1 MKSTDNSYESIRV
14 KEIRDDY
21 QDRVAA
27 RRKIEAQWKL
37 NARMA
42 DGDQYSSV
50 SPTGEVVS
58 EPKNYYWEERTAFNH
73 IASILDT
80 RLARLS
86 RVRPKLSVRPA
97 SSDESDVSAAKVSAK
112 ILDGACGNLNI
123 DDVISTATMWSELT
137 GTAFYKITWD
147 NNAGMAVGK
156 NGDSAC
162 GSCPV
167 RSRQAIT

>member
-1 MKSTDNSYESIRV
+1 MKSTDNSYESAKV
-14 KEIRDDY
+14 KEIREDY
-21 QDRVAA
+21 LDRVAA

-80 RLARLS
+80 RLARLVARS
-86 RVRPKLSVRPA
+86 PQTERSP
-97 SSDESDVSAAKVSAK
+97 
-112 ILDGACGNLNI
+112 
-123 DDVISTATMWSELT
+123 
-137 GTAFYKITWD
+137 
-147 NNAGMAVGK
+147 GK
-156 NGDSAC
+156 QRRERRFG
-162 GSCPV
+162 G
-167 RSRQAIT
+167 